1 MALCAGMVAHPSLFL
16 EAHNAPARE
25 VRSETG
31 DASMAVTC
39 TYDPTNDLGGMF
51 HCPECGEMIL
61 AGAPHPDYSLLE
73 NEPMATPEMSPNEE
87 VEAAII
93 KLFDMVN
100 KHKPNDRSEKDRLWA
115 ILRTDVQ
122 KLLAFWFYLEMQ

>member
-1 MALCAGMVAHPSLFL
+1 MAQ
-16 EAHNAPARE
+16 
-25 VRSETG
+25 
-31 DASMAVTC
+31 C
-39 TYDPTNDLGGMF
+39 TYDPTNDMGGMF

-73 NEPMATPEMSPNEE
+73 RNQPMDTTPEMSPDEE
-87 VEAAII
+87 VEAALL
-93 KLFDMVN
+93 KLLDLVN
-100 KHKPNDRSEKDRLWA
+100 QNKPGDSSDKDRLWA